1 MMEALQG
8 PLTDAKTKNEA
19 RIVAQLTG
27 VTGTMPGASGPPHE
41 LSA

>member
-1 MMEALQG
+1 MMEALRG
-8 PLTDAKTKNEA
+8 PLTDAKTKNQA
-19 RIVAQLTG
+19 RIFAQLTG

>member
-1 MMEALQG
+1 MMQAPQS
-8 PLTDAKTKNEA
+8 PLTDAKTKNQA
-19 RIVAQLTG
+19 RIFAQLTG

>member
-1 MMEALQG
+1 MEALGG

-19 RIVAQLTG
+19 RIFAQLTG
-27 VTGTMPGASGPPHE
+27 VTGTMLGASGSPYE